1 MIFYFLEHG
10 VTVVIETLSS
20 KRSAIEQQSLV
31 DVCVEKIVQTC
42 KSSGFGQKLAKNRS
56 RSITQSVLMISSL
69 DSVTDLFFNII
80 CCIEK

>member
-31 DVCVEKIVQTC
+31 DVCVEQIVQTC
-42 KSSGFGQKLAKNRS
+42 KSSGFGQKQIKINNAKRFNDLIS
-56 RSITQSVLMISSL
+56 RLSY
-69 DSVTDLFFNII
+69 
-80 CCIEK
+80 